1 MSKDDFHFLLND
13 PADRSSRI
21 KRKGGAFFFSLFF
34 HFLLVL
40 LVLFG
45 PALNWPWKKQME
57 PLSERDLTRL
67 ATSPPLWSQPPEM
80 RPRVNRTPSL
90 PKQTIQESMPA
101 VPPPLV
107 SPRELNQP
115 APDAGTKKVEQLP
128 QQEYQTALAEEPP
141 SVNLPPL
148 PENQDPF
155 KTRSTPLRGA
165 LKGATLGE
173 MLEKM
178 ETPGSS
184 LQSSVDS
191 AIRKGYFRGT
201 AENPISSDTTGGI
214 RKFDKRLDDFSV
226 EEPDI
231 LNDTQGVDF
240 SAWLRIVFYRVRDNW
255 YAAIPE
261 LIRTGTRG
269 KTVVIFDVQR
279 DGKLS
284 NIQLA
289 KTSGISSYDR
299 AAFSSVNLSVP
310 FPSFPPAFTGNQL
323 TVRFSYFYNI
333 KR

>member
-1 MSKDDFHFLLND
+1 MPKDDFHFLLSD
-13 PADRSSRI
+13 TADRSSRI
-21 KRKGGAFFFSLFF
+21 KRKGEAFFFSLFF

-45 PALNWPWKKQME
+45 PAFNWPWKKQVE

-67 ATSPPLWSQPPEM
+67 AISPPLLSRSPDM
-80 RPRVNRTPSL
+80 LPRVKKAPSL
-90 PKQTIQESMPA
+90 PKQPTQERMPA
-101 VPPPLV
+101 APPLV
-107 SPRELNQP
+107 SPRELTQS
-115 APDAGTKKVEQLP
+115 APEAATKKVEQLP
-128 QQEYQTALAEEPP
+128 IQELHTTPAEETPP
-141 SVNLPPL
+141 VNLPSLSGSQDPLKTGSL
-148 PENQDPF
+148 PEP
-155 KTRSTPLRGA
+155 GA
-165 LKGATLGE
+165 LKRNTLGE
-173 MLEKM
+173 MLAKM

-201 AENPISSDTTGGI
+201 AENPSSSGGTGEI

-240 SAWLRIVFYRVRDNW
+240 SSWLRIVFYRVRDNW

-261 LIRTGTRG
+261 LIRTGTSG
-269 KTVVIFDVQR
+269 KTVVIFDVHR
-279 DGKLS
+279 DGKVS

-310 FPSFPPAFTGNQL
+310 FPAFPPAFKGDQL